1 MGEPICTWAFGSSLR
16 NSSAKDCPAPACVQG
31 DFGLA
36 AGTDSKVISDE
47 ENADLAVIEA
57 KLADEMI
64 GLGNFLKA
72 FALRTK
78 AIREE
83 IPDSAQFCKLVAGF
97 FPLMAFQ
104 LSEAFLCPKHRFTF
118 QDDGALYL
126 QQLGLKVNDFA
137 REIDLEGRKFLAVA
151 LLDHGAADVRNG
163 FANRDRK

>member
-1 MGEPICTWAFGSSLR
+1 MGEPKCAWAFGSSLR

-97 FPLMAFQ
+97 S
-104 LSEAFLCPKHRFTF
+104 LSWLSSSQRRFCARSIASRSRMTALCISSS
-118 QDDGALYL
+118 L
-126 QQLGLKVNDFA
+126 V
-137 REIDLEGRKFLAVA
+137 
-151 LLDHGAADVRNG
+151 
-163 FANRDRK
+163 

>member
-1 MGEPICTWAFGSSLR
+1 MG
-16 NSSAKDCPAPACVQG
+16 
-31 DFGLA
+31 
-36 AGTDSKVISDE
+36 DSKTPRL
-47 ENADLAVIEA
+47 ADASANPLSPSASLQGHS
-57 KLADEMI
+57 KLADRAVGLSSVDEQNRLLTGIEARLANEMR
-64 GLGNFLKA
+64 GLGLTLA
-72 FALRTK
+72 EFARRTK

>member
-1 MGEPICTWAFGSSLR
+1 MGEPKCAWAFGSSLR
-16 NSSAKDCPAPACVQG
+16 NASAKDCPASACVQG
-31 DFGLA
+31 NFGLA
-36 AGTDSKVISDE
+36 AGADSKVISDE

-104 LSEAFLCPKHRFTF
+104 LAEAFLCP
-118 QDDGALYL
+118 
-126 QQLGLKVNDFA
+126 
-137 REIDLEGRKFLAVA
+137 
-151 LLDHGAADVRNG
+151 
-163 FANRDRK
+163 

>member
-1 MGEPICTWAFGSSLR
+1 MGEPKCAWAFGSSLR
-16 NSSAKDCPAPACVQG
+16 NASAKDCPAPTSVQG
-31 DFGLA
+31 NFGLA
-36 AGTDSKVISDE
+36 AGADSKVISDE

-97 FPLMAFQ
+97 FHLMAFQ
-104 LSEAFLCPKHRFTF
+104 LAEAFLCPKHRFTF

-137 REIDLEGRKFLAVA
+137 REINLEGRKFLAVA

-163 FANRDRK
+163 FSNRDCK